1 MSTYY
6 MPEIIHFVKV
16 TYSFYSC
23 KERGL
28 ISSSLEDTAIK

>member
-16 TYSFYSC
+16 TFYSC